1 MVHTHQDIIEARSFF
16 KQSCKRIWREDNDTS
31 AGNLYFLILVL
42 EAEDVEEIKFCVD
55 NGIDVNAVV
64 PMHHINLLNQLG
76 YNVQLPSDERA
87 RSPINIQE
95 INAFMP

>member
-1 MVHTHQDIIEARSFF
+1 MVNHDITAARAFF
-16 KQSCKRIWREDNDTS
+16 KQTCKRMWREDNDTN
-31 AGNLYFLILVL
+31 AGNLYFFILVL
-42 EAEDVEEIKFCVD
+42 EGEDVEEIEFCVD

-76 YNVQLPSDERA
+76 YNVPVPGDDRA
-87 RSPINIQE
+87 QSPINIQE